1 MFIAVSYKNLDGFD
15 NYYRMFESAESAQ
28 DFLDREESDFRTR
41 EVYDFDDPARKDDF
55 FSEWTKDFEDEETA
69 AGEGYSWD
77 DYLGAFTRLAS
88 KDLGEA

>member
-1 MFIAVSYKNLDGFD
+1 MLIGVSYNDFD
-15 NYYRMFESAESAQ
+15 SFKNYYVVCESAESAQ
-28 DFLDREESDFRTR
+28 GFLDREESDFRTR
-41 EVYDFDDPARKDDF
+41 EVYDFDDPARKDVF

-88 KDLGEA
+88 KD